1 MPSEG
6 RGRRARL
13 PRHQRRPGACTIE
26 DLAST
31 VLHHVQTAAIAVAED
46 GRVGVYNPAAER
58 LLGVP
63 RAEVLGRDVHE
74 LSAMATPLAPLADAL
89 AAARQTGETA
99 ARRQVEVDTPRGR
112 RTFGY
117 TVSRLGGGG
126 ASALFFADLT
136 EALAEERRAAEAQR
150 FAEVGRIASAMA
162 HELKSP
168 LATVELYVNL
178 LRRALADRPDLLE
191 MLDVVKDQTRL
202 CLERI
207 GAIMHSIN
215 PDAARAAGMRL
226 TEVVP
231 VVERVVAD
239 QRRRFDGGRVTL
251 RVDGALVRTARVALA
266 EGDLRSVV
274 SNLVVNA
281 FQATAGKG
289 PVAVSVRGDGEQVRI
304 VVADRGPG
312 LPEGDVFRAFYTTKP
327 SGTGLG
333 LWLVR
338 RLVEGA
344 GGRIEA
350 GDRRGGGAVFTVT
363 LPLPR
368 HERLRGARVLIV
380 EDDAALRRASVAA
393 LAGQG
398 AEVTAAGSAA
408 DLDAVLAAGQEA
420 TATSRTWDC
429 AVLDFH
435 LPGGNG
441 VDLARRLPAE
451 VPVLVVSGDPA
462 AGAAVAG
469 LEGRRAWFLPKPFE
483 VGIYLDLLSLLV
495 RAR

>member
-1 MPSEG
+1 M
-6 RGRRARL
+6 
-13 PRHQRRPGACTIE
+13 
-26 DLAST
+26 
-31 VLHHVQTAAIAVAED
+31 AVTED

-63 RAEVLGRDVHE
+63 RGRVLGRDVHE
-74 LSAMATPLAPLADAL
+74 LSEGATPVAPLARAL
-89 AAARQTGETA
+89 AAARRTGETA
-99 ARRQVEVDTPRGR
+99 ARRQVEIDTPRGR

-126 ASALFFADLT
+126 ASAVFFTDLT
-136 EALAEERRAAEAQR
+136 DALAEERRAAEAQR

-178 LRRALADRPDLLE
+178 LRRALAGRPDLLE
-191 MLDVVKDQTRL
+191 QLDVVKDQTRL

-226 TEVVP
+226 TEVVL

-239 QRRRFDGGRVTL
+239 QRRRFAGGRATL
-251 RVDGALVRTARVALA
+251 RVDGAAREARVALA

-281 FQATAGKG
+281 FQATAGRG
-289 PVAVSVRGDGEQVRI
+289 PVAVTVRGGEDEVQV

-312 LPEGDVFRAFYTTKP
+312 LPEGDVFRAFFTTKP

-344 GGRIEA
+344 GGRIA
-350 GDRRGGGAVFTVT
+350 AADRRGGGAVFTVT
-363 LPLPR
+363 LPVPR
-368 HERLRGARVLIV
+368 HERLRGARILVV
-380 EDDAALRRASVAA
+380 EDDAGLRRATVAA
-393 LAGQG
+393 LAARG
-398 AEVTAAGSAA
+398 AEVTAVSGGA
-408 DLDAVLAAGQEA
+408 DLDAVLPAGQEEGA
-420 TATSRTWDC
+420 AARTWDC
-429 AVLDFH
+429 AVFDYH
-435 LPGGNG
+435 LPGGSG
-441 VDLARRLPAE
+441 VELAGRLPAA

-469 LEGRRAWFLPKPFE
+469 MEGRRAWFLPKPFE
-483 VGIYLDLLSLLV
+483 VGTYLDLLSLLV
-495 RAR
+495 GAR